1 MWLEMESVL
10 NEYNKLKT
18 EVERLRMRFEIVLAD
33 KRGIKVDELHERGLK
48 AIPCYCGESDCYGWE
63 LEYPKIEGLK

>member
-1 MWLEMESVL
+1 MGLEMESL
-10 NEYNKLKT
+10 LIEYNNLKK
-18 EVERLRMRFEIVLAD
+18 ENNRLRMRFEIVLAG
-33 KRGIKVDELHERGLK
+33 KRGIKVEELRKRGLK